1 MTDGAKI
8 FYESVVIKIWNSR
21 EKDFVAFLDGFE
33 AILNSIG
40 AMAIASEQVIK
51 EKVKEEIP

>member
-8 FYESVVIKIWNSR
+8 FYESVVLKIWNLR

-33 AILNSIG
+33 AILNSITSMVL
-40 AMAIASEQVIK
+40 AAEK
-51 EKVKEEIP
+51 EAKAKVSEEIP